1 MIEIMQFTSFVFC
14 FMDYLYGEG
23 TRDYFK
29 NKILSII
36 C

>member
-1 MIEIMQFTSFVFC
+1 MQFTSFVSLFI
-14 FMDYLYGEG
+14 DYLYGEK

-29 NKILSII
+29 NKILNII